1 MRITSEWMITSLK
14 VTETTNSRD
23 RFALARACV
32 NIGVPLGTER
42 GKKIK
47 VCANESR
54 YPRAH
59 TGCPRISWMPP
70 GRLEST
76 TNRDEFLIF
85 PSLCAEKKTPFPQGW
100 LNCADFRYDDSAGRF
115 ESGRGSELEITL
127 SRYKERK
134 REKRRGR
141 SMESPAVQ
149 NARGD

>member
-1 MRITSEWMITSLK
+1 MNDYKFKSNGNNKFQGSI
-14 VTETTNSRD
+14 
-23 RFALARACV
+23 RACTCV
-32 NIGVPLGTER
+32 CKYRRATWHR
-42 GKKIK
+42 TRKKIK